1 MQGTAGES
9 TYCPARLALLCL
21 SIRQCMQLHLSH
33 RRLRL
38 SHNGRVPVISPTKYV
53 SVNASRQRPREAVQ
67 TEGKR

>member
-1 MQGTAGES
+1 MQFK
-9 TYCPARLALLCL
+9 
-21 SIRQCMQLHLSH
+21 ISH

-67 TEGKR
+67 AEGKR